1 VSPLRPSPPLA
12 PNASDADHAPLGTP
26 PRSDIFGE
34 SDLPLLDQLRVR
46 NRARRN
52 ARGRETEI
60 VAQLE
65 RTYQSRIAQL
75 EEHVNTLNH
84 KMRIEKSHHDQ
95 QLKAKQK
102 ENDNLRKVM
111 HREISELQRRQE
123 AVEAAGPAF
132 HVQVQA
138 ARDQMRDLFISEAT
152 YLELCK
158 IPEQDRLLADAVR
171 VAVHEALAD
180 LKRENERLRKSSA
193 ADRESCLRLEEEAQR
208 ARRAESMAEN
218 RARTREKDCNEQVE
232 ALEARLERVEEELRE
247 TSLRAEVLSS
257 KGAVFDELKSEH
269 EELRR
274 KHDAA
279 LAHTASLERAKEEFE
294 ALRVAHRDA
303 LHRGELLA
311 QDKAHLTKQAE
322 LLQAQVARLE
332 GDVAE
337 RSAKLLA
344 LRQQRDRLQDK
355 LVEGT
360 SDNRAEYEVRLQGE
374 IARLREESAREV
386 DRVRA
391 EMEHGYD
398 RELRVVREL
407 RDSAVAEAR
416 RNEELLS
423 AARQQLEDAGL
434 RNAARAKEAEVLEAR
449 LAGKVE
455 ILLLE
460 KQQLSATA
468 AERGNRVQ
476 ALQAEADRNAD
487 QVRTLREQLFAAEH
501 DATRRVT
508 DLEARLEA
516 ATEKLQH
523 YELLESNLDNAILTA
538 GAAQGQGGIGGSE
551 AEAEGLASG
560 PAAVVRALEGAVPI
574 AVRRRV
580 KQALVLAARCHELET
595 TSARQ
600 EAALRESR
608 ERCRSLEADLQAA
621 RNRADRVGQPQ
632 SFVLEELDRIE
643 ARAVRAERRCRQ
655 LAEDLRESERERGQ
669 MRQDIEAL
677 LGDRESLD
685 ALRSAV
691 TGGAPAPLG
700 RQPSVRGSRAVAP
713 AGLAKRAS
721 SAAIAADQGRAPLP
735 RQGSRPGIPLARGGS
750 VSSMR
755 A

>member
-247 TSLRAEVLSS
+247 TSLRAEVLSA